1 MKLSRWLLWLAMG
14 LFSLVLWACGGEGSG
29 AAPGGSGTAKGA
41 GTGPGSGHGKGD
53 GSGAGTG
60 AGKAEDPATKFKGK
74 TLNLFT
80 WEGYADPKF
89 TKGFEEKYGVTV
101 KGTYFGTSDE
111 LVAKLKASKG
121 VYDVVS
127 PSTDVA
133 RTLVETGLVEPV
145 DLSKITSYNDL
156 AQVLRDM
163 KDVQKDGKTYGVPF
177 TWGPDY
183 LIYDADVIKEEPRSW
198 SIFWDA
204 KYKGKVSIWDDVS
217 NIYLAGQ
224 LLGLD
229 KTDPAALYNMTDDQL
244 AEAKKKLV
252 ELKPQ
257 IRKYW
262 ATGGELNDL
271 FKNKEVVLAVGWPLT
286 VAALNK
292 EGRNLKAVIPQ
303 EGATGWI
310 DRLMIVAGS
319 PNAELAHLYLDYVTQ
334 PKAQALVAEVT
345 NYNIANPK
353 AAEHMSEDL
362 KKMVM
367 TDVDAMFKRL
377 NFWQHVKE
385 RKKYNELWNEVKAAQ

>member
-1 MKLSRWLLWLAMG
+1 MKLAKWFFWVGL
-14 LFSLVLWACGGEGSG
+14 LFSALFVFACKEDKPPEP
-29 AAPGGSGTAKGA
+29 AAPQKPADSGKPAATVDAKD
-41 GTGPGSGHGKGD
+41 KW
-53 GSGAGTG
+53 
-60 AGKAEDPATKFKGK
+60 KGK
-74 TLNLFT
+74 TLNLFV

-111 LVAKLKASKG
+111 LVAKLKSSKG

-133 RTLVETGLVEPV
+133 TTLIEGNLIAPV
-145 DLSKITSYNDL
+145 DVSKIASYKDL
-156 AQVLRDM
+156 APVLRDM
-163 KDVQKDGKTYGVPF
+163 KDVQKGGKTYGVPF

-183 LIYDADVIKEEPRSW
+183 LIYDEDVIKEAPKSW
-198 SIFWDA
+198 NVFFDP
-204 KYKGKVSIWDDVS
+204 KYKGKVSLWDDVS
-217 NIYLAGQ
+217 NIYLMGQ
-224 LLGLD
+224 VLGFD
-229 KTDPAALYNMTDDQL
+229 KTDPGALYNMTDEQL
-244 AEAKKKLV
+244 AQVKKKLI

-257 IRKYW
+257 VRKYW

-286 VAALNK
+286 PAALNK
-292 EGRNLKAVIPQ
+292 EKRNIKSVIPQ

-310 DRLMIVAGS
+310 DRLMITADS
-319 PNAELAHLYLDYVTQ
+319 KNKELAAGYLDYATQ

-353 AAEHMSEDL
+353 AAEHMSADL
-362 KKMVM
+362 KAMVM
-367 TDVDAMFKRL
+367 SNVDEMFKRL

-385 RKKYNELWNEVKAAQ
+385 RKKYNEVWNEVKSAK